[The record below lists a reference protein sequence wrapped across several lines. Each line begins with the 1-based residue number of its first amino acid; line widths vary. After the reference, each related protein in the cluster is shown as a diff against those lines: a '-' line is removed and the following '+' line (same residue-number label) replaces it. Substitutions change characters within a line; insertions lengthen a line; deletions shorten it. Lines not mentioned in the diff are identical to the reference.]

1 MLKRRLRTFALAGA
15 LTLVGA
21 LQMYPAAATVQPSYD
36 TIRIDNGGTATLY
49 EVSIDW
55 SPLVVNL
62 PDGGAWGFFTA
73 QLRLPT
79 EPGANPLL
87 SNRKLFATRFD
98 TGTGTWLPAQALAG
112 RDQLRPDRRGR

>member
-1 MLKRRLRTFALAGA
+1 M
-15 LTLVGA
+15 
-21 LQMYPAAATVQPSYD
+21 QPSYD

-87 SNRKLFATRFD
+87 LNGKLFATRFD
-98 TGTGTWLPAQALAG
+98 TGTGTMAAAPALPGEISFGPTGVVDSAARSISCTRSG
-112 RDQLRPDRRGR
+112 VPWMQLRSPPSFI